1 MIQTFDVVI
10 IGAGVSGIGAAC
22 HLKTKTPGKSFQ
34 ILESRGR
41 PGGTWDLFRYPG
53 IRSDSDMYTFGYK
66 FKPWTEGKD
75 IADGSAILNYLK
87 ETLSQFDLEKQ
98 IRFNCP
104 VQKVQW
110 DSTLKRWHITAMDQG
125 TQTIVHYQCRF
136 LLSCTGYYRYAEGYV
151 PPFEGMNNFR
161 GDIAHPQHWPE
172 DLDYSNKN
180 VIVIGSGATAI
191 TLVPSLAE
199 KARHVTMLQRSPS
212 YIFSR
217 PAVDAIAKW
226 TNRLLPTRL
235 AYQLLRAKN
244 ILLSLFVYSFS
255 RKRPEAMRAFLR
267 NHTLKHLGS
276 QEDVDKHFNPHY
288 QPWDQRMCLIPD
300 ADLFKALR
308 NNQASI
314 VTDHIKRFTET
325 GIELTSGKHLE
336 ADIIVPATGLQVQF
350 MDGIELMIDDRVLN
364 FGELLNYR
372 GMMFDGIPNMAAVF
386 GYTNASWT
394 LKADLTAEYVCRL
407 INYMDA
413 HQFEVATPSLEKST
427 EPESGSVENR
437 EPIVNLSAGYILRA
451 LDSIPKQGR
460 KVPWRNHDNYI
471 KDRLSLT
478 YGKLDDGV
486 MQFS

>member
-22 HLKTKTPGKSFQ
+22 HLKMKAPHKSVQ
-34 ILESRGR
+34 ILESRAN

-87 ETLSQFDLEKQ
+87 ETITQYDLNEK
-98 IRFNCP
+98 IRFNSR

-110 DSTLKRWHITAMDQG
+110 RSKEKLWQITAMDQDSD
-125 TQTIVHYQCRF
+125 TPLYYHCRF
-136 LLSCTGYYRYAEGYV
+136 LLSCTGYYQYAQGYV
-151 PPFEGMNNFR
+151 PPFEGMEQFQ

-172 DLDYSNKN
+172 ELDYRGKKI
-180 VIVIGSGATAI
+180 VVIGSGATAV
-191 TLVPSLAE
+191 TLVPSLAK
-199 KARHVTMLQRSPS
+199 KATHVTMLQRSPT
-212 YIFSR
+212 YVFSR
-217 PAVDAIAKW
+217 PAVDGIAKW

-244 ILLSLFVYSFS
+244 ILLSLFVYTFS
-255 RKRPEAMRAFLR
+255 RRKPEAMRAFLR
-267 NHTLKHLGS
+267 KHALKHLGS
-276 QEDVDKHFNPHY
+276 DIDVDTHFNPHY

-300 ADLFKALR
+300 ADLFSALR
-308 NNQASI
+308 EQKASI
-314 VTDHIKRFTET
+314 VTDHIKRITDT
-325 GIELTSGKHLE
+325 GIELESGSHID
-336 ADIIVPATGLQVQF
+336 ADIIVPATGLQLQF
-350 MDGIELMIDDRVLN
+350 MDGIELWVDDKN
-364 FGELLNYR
+364 MQFGDLLNYR
-372 GMMFDGIPNMAAVF
+372 GMMFNGIPNMAAVF

-407 INYMDA
+407 LNYMDA
-413 HQFEVATPSLEKST
+413 KGFDVAMPSLESHQN
-427 EPESGSVENR
+427 PESGNAQSR
-437 EPIVNLSAGYILRA
+437 EPIVDLNAGYILRA
-451 LDSIPKQGR
+451 MDRIPKQGR

-486 MQFS
+486 MLFS